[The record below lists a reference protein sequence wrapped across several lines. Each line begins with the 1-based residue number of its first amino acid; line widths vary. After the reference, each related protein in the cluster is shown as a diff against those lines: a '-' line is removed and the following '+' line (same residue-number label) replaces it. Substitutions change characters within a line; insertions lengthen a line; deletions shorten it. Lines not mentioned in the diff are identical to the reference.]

1 MAKLN
6 IVAEVNKMEDV
17 FEGISTRAL
26 RKKATALGLDTKKLS
41 REELYK
47 CMLDYYDKENME
59 NVEVLEPVAE
69 RNSCL
74 TLFNKVV
81 ELREKI
87 ITENELIQETK
98 IKLTQL
104 LNAQTSDIQDLKLA
118 TTSLFSEKFIFRT
131 KDDVEDFLNLVKK
144 MK

>member
-1 MAKLN
+1 MAELN
-6 IVAEVNKMEDV
+6 KIDEV

-47 CMLDYYDKENME
+47 CMINYYDKENME

-104 LNAQTSDIQDLKLA
+104 LNAQTSDINDLKLA
-118 TTSLFSEKFIFRT
+118 TTSLFSDKFILRT
-131 KDDVEDFLNLVKK
+131 KDDMEDFLNLIKK

>member
-6 IVAEVNKMEDV
+6 IVTEVNKMEEV

-26 RKKATALGLDTKKLS
+26 RKKASALGLDTKKLS

-74 TLFNKVV
+74 TLFSKVV

-104 LNAQTSDIQDLKLA
+104 LNAQTSDINDLKLA
-118 TTSLFSEKFIFRT
+118 TTSLFSDKFVIRT
-131 KDDVEDFLNLVKK
+131 KDDMEEFLNLVKK

>member
-1 MAKLN
+1 MAEL
-6 IVAEVNKMEDV
+6 NKMEEV

-47 CMLDYYDKENME
+47 CMINYYDKENME

-74 TLFNKVV
+74 TLFSKVV

-98 IKLTQL
+98 IELTRL
-104 LNAQTSDIQDLKLA
+104 LNAQTSDINDLKLA
-118 TTSLFSEKFIFRT
+118 TTSLFSEKFVIRS
-131 KDDVEDFLNLVKK
+131 KDDVEDFLNLIKK

>member
-1 MAKLN
+1 M
-6 IVAEVNKMEDV
+6 AEVNKIDEV
-17 FEGISTRAL
+17 FEGVSTRAL

-47 CMLDYYDKENME
+47 CMISYYDKENME
-59 NVEVLEPVAE
+59 NVEVLEPIAE

-118 TTSLFSEKFIFRT
+118 TTSLFSEKFVIRT
-131 KDDVEDFLNLVKK
+131 KDDMEDFLNLVKK

>member
-1 MAKLN
+1 MAELN
-6 IVAEVNKMEDV
+6 KIDEV

-47 CMLDYYDKENME
+47 CMINYYDKENME

-74 TLFNKVV
+74 TLFSKVV

-104 LNAQTSDIQDLKLA
+104 LNAQTSDINDLKLA
-118 TTSLFSEKFIFRT
+118 TTSLFSDKFILRT
-131 KDDVEDFLNLVKK
+131 KDDMEDFLNLIKK

>member
-6 IVAEVNKMEDV
+6 IVTEVNKMEEV

-26 RKKATALGLDTKKLS
+26 RKKASALGLDTKKLS

-74 TLFNKVV
+74 TLFSKVV

-104 LNAQTSDIQDLKLA
+104 LNAQTSDINDLKLA
-118 TTSLFSEKFIFRT
+118 TTSLFSDKFILRT
-131 KDDVEDFLNLVKK
+131 KDDIEDFLNLIKK